1 MRSVDFSLAQCY
13 SIRDGHCK
21 AVSYDT
27 FGSVNMET
35 AKKRFRFSKE
45 VNMLE
50 GSIVNGLLGIA
61 IPIMIM
67 NVITSLFNIVDMSIL
82 KMFDTD
88 GGYAVGAVG
97 ACGTLISLITGL
109 VIGCSAGANVCIAK
123 RIGKGDKEG
132 VDRAVG
138 TSIVLSLVGGLIL
151 TAIGVSFA
159 EIFLGWMN
167 CPDRL
172 MKQAA
177 LYFRMYFAGCPILM
191 LYNFVAAVLRSSGD
205 TKRPMLY
212 LITGSAVK
220 LAMTFLFVGVFK
232 MQVMGVSIATIISW
246 TVMALLASRAL
257 VFHGGAVQLKLD
269 KLRFYKEEL
278 REILA
283 VGIPAGLQQALY
295 SIANVII
302 TATVNS
308 YGPDATTG
316 ISIANNFDGVLYQ
329 ISHSPSLAVMPY
341 VSQNVGAGNLKRAK
355 KSIVRGM
362 LITTALGATFGSL
375 SAIFSGQLASI
386 MTDTPAVITYAQQKM
401 VIISSTYFI
410 CGINDIMGAAMRGLG
425 KPLIPTIATLIY
437 MCGIRFI
444 WVYLIF
450 PFMAGNM
457 TFLYLIWP
465 IGWILSLITLTA
477 FYFPTVKKLAMRLG
491 ECEEKTKTVA

>member
-1 MRSVDFSLAQCY
+1 
-13 SIRDGHCK
+13 
-21 AVSYDT
+21 
-27 FGSVNMET
+27 
-35 AKKRFRFSKE
+35 
-45 VNMLE
+45 MLE

-67 NVITSLFNIVDMSIL
+67 NVTTSLFNIVDMSIL

-123 RIGKGDKEG
+123 RIGRGDKEG

-138 TSIVLSLVGGLIL
+138 TSIVLSLIGGLIL
-151 TAIGVSFA
+151 TLVGVSFA

-172 MKQAA
+172 IKQAA

-205 TKRPMLY
+205 SKRPMMY

-232 MQVMGVSIATIISW
+232 LQVMGVSIATIISW
-246 TVMALLASRAL
+246 SIMALLAMRAL
-257 VFHGGAVQLKLD
+257 MFRGGAVQLRLD
-269 KLRFYKEEL
+269 RLRIYGDEL

-329 ISHSPSLAVMPY
+329 ISHAPSLAVMPY
-341 VSQNVGAGNLKRAK
+341 VSQNVGAGNLQRAK

-362 LITTALGATFGSL
+362 FITTALGATFGSL
-375 SAIFSGQLASI
+375 SAIFSAQLSSL
-386 MTDTPAVITYAQQKM
+386 MSDSPAVIAYAQQKM
-401 VIISSTYFI
+401 IIISSTYFI

-425 KPLIPTIATLIY
+425 KPIIPTVATLIF
-437 MCGIRFI
+437 MCGLRFV

-450 PFMAGNM
+450 PFMNGSM
-457 TFLYLIWP
+457 TGLYLVWP
-465 IGWILSLITLTA
+465 VGWILSLTMLTA
-477 FYFPTVKKLAMRLG
+477 FYFPTVKALARKMRPSVDMA
-491 ECEEKTKTVA
+491 KTVA

>member
-1 MRSVDFSLAQCY
+1 
-13 SIRDGHCK
+13 
-21 AVSYDT
+21 
-27 FGSVNMET
+27 
-35 AKKRFRFSKE
+35 
-45 VNMLE
+45 MLE

-67 NVITSLFNIVDMSIL
+67 NVTTSLFNIVDMSIL

-123 RIGKGDKEG
+123 RIGRGDKEG

-138 TSIVLSLVGGLIL
+138 TSIVLSLIGGLIL
-151 TAIGVSFA
+151 TLVGVSFA

-172 MKQAA
+172 IKQAA

-205 TKRPMLY
+205 SKRPMMY

-232 MQVMGVSIATIISW
+232 LQVMGVSIATIISW
-246 TVMALLASRAL
+246 SIMALLAMRAL
-257 VFHGGAVQLKLD
+257 MFRGGAVQLRLD
-269 KLRFYKEEL
+269 RLRIYGDEL

-329 ISHSPSLAVMPY
+329 ISHAPSLAVMPY
-341 VSQNVGAGNLKRAK
+341 VSQNVGAGNLQRAK

-362 LITTALGATFGSL
+362 FITTALGATFGSL
-375 SAIFSGQLASI
+375 SAIFSAQLSSL
-386 MTDTPAVITYAQQKM
+386 MSDSPAVIAYAQQKM
-401 VIISSTYFI
+401 IIISSTYFI

-425 KPLIPTIATLIY
+425 KPIIPTVATLIF
-437 MCGIRFI
+437 MCGLRFV

-450 PFMAGNM
+450 PFMNGSM
-457 TFLYLIWP
+457 TGLYLVWP
-465 IGWILSLITLTA
+465 VGWILSLTMLTA
-477 FYFPTVKKLAMRLG
+477 FYFPTVKALARKMKPS
-491 ECEEKTKTVA
+491 EDMTKTVA

>member
-1 MRSVDFSLAQCY
+1 
-13 SIRDGHCK
+13 
-21 AVSYDT
+21 
-27 FGSVNMET
+27 
-35 AKKRFRFSKE
+35 
-45 VNMLE
+45 MLE

-67 NVITSLFNIVDMSIL
+67 NVTTSLFNIVDMSIL

-123 RIGKGDKEG
+123 RIGRGDKEG

-138 TSIVLSLVGGLIL
+138 TSIVLSLIGGLIL
-151 TAIGVSFA
+151 TLIGVSFA

-172 MKQAA
+172 IKQAA

-191 LYNFVAAVLRSSGD
+191 LYNFVAAILRSSGD
-205 TKRPMLY
+205 SKRPMMY

-232 MQVMGVSIATIISW
+232 LQVMGVSIATIISW
-246 TVMALLASRAL
+246 SIMALLAMRAL
-257 VFHGGAVQLKLD
+257 VFRGGAVQLRLD
-269 KLRFYKEEL
+269 RLRIYGDEL

-329 ISHSPSLAVMPY
+329 ISHAPSLAVMPY
-341 VSQNVGAGNLKRAK
+341 VSQNVGAGNLQRAK

-362 LITTALGATFGSL
+362 FITTALGATFGSL
-375 SAIFSGQLASI
+375 SAIFSAQLSSL
-386 MTDTPAVITYAQQKM
+386 MSDSPAVIAYAQQKM
-401 VIISSTYFI
+401 IIISSTYFI

-425 KPLIPTIATLIY
+425 KPIIPTVATLIF
-437 MCGIRFI
+437 MCGLRFV

-450 PFMAGNM
+450 PFMNGSM
-457 TFLYLIWP
+457 TGLYLVWP
-465 IGWILSLITLTA
+465 VGWILSLTMLTA
-477 FYFPTVKKLAMRLG
+477 FYFPTVKALARKMKPS
-491 ECEEKTKTVA
+491 EDMAKTVA

>member
-1 MRSVDFSLAQCY
+1 M
-13 SIRDGHCK
+13 
-21 AVSYDT
+21 T
-27 FGSVNMET
+27 T
-35 AKKRFRFSKE
+35 AKKKLSFSKE

-50 GSIVNGLLGIA
+50 GSIVGGLLGIA

-67 NVITSLFNIVDMSIL
+67 NVTMSLFNIVDMSIL

-97 ACGTLISLITGL
+97 ACSTLISLITGL

-123 RIGKGDKEG
+123 RIGRGDKAG

-138 TSIVLSLVGGLIL
+138 TSVVLSVVGGLIL
-151 TAIGVSFA
+151 TLIGVTFA
-159 EIFLGWMN
+159 ELFLGWMN

-191 LYNFVAAVLRSSGD
+191 VYNFAAAILRSSGD
-205 TKRPMLY
+205 SKRPMVY

-220 LAMTFLFVGVFK
+220 LAMTFLFVGVFR
-232 MQVMGVSIATIISW
+232 MQVLGVAIATIISW
-246 TVMALLASRAL
+246 LVMASLAMYTII
-257 VFHGGAVQLKLD
+257 FHGGSVKLKLD
-269 KLRFYKEEL
+269 KLRFYSDEL
-278 REILA
+278 KEILG

-316 ISIANNFDGVLYQ
+316 ISIANTFDGVLYQ
-329 ISHSPSLAVMPY
+329 ISHSPSLAIMPY
-341 VSQNVGAGNLKRAK
+341 VSQNVGAGNLPRAK

-362 LITTALGATFGSL
+362 FITIALGATFGSL

-386 MTDTPAVITYAQQKM
+386 MSDSPAVIEYAQQKM
-401 VIISSTYFI
+401 IIISSTYFI

-425 KPLIPTIATLIY
+425 KPIIPTITTLIF
-437 MCGIRFI
+437 MCGIRFV
-444 WVYLIF
+444 WVYLVF

-465 IGWILSLITLTA
+465 IGWVLSLITLLA
-477 FYFPTVKKLAMRLG
+477 FYFPTVRNLARKMRG
-491 ECEEKTKTVA
+491 EGKRSLA

>member
-1 MRSVDFSLAQCY
+1 
-13 SIRDGHCK
+13 
-21 AVSYDT
+21 
-27 FGSVNMET
+27 
-35 AKKRFRFSKE
+35 
-45 VNMLE
+45 MLE

-67 NVITSLFNIVDMSIL
+67 NVTTSLFNIVDMSIL

-123 RIGKGDKEG
+123 RIGRGDKEG

-138 TSIVLSLVGGLIL
+138 TSIVLSLIGGLIL
-151 TAIGVSFA
+151 TLIGVSFA

-172 MKQAA
+172 IKQAA

-191 LYNFVAAVLRSSGD
+191 LYNFVAAILRSSGD
-205 TKRPMLY
+205 SKRPMMY
-212 LITGSAVK
+212 LIAGSAVK

-232 MQVMGVSIATIISW
+232 LQVMGVSIATIISW
-246 TVMALLASRAL
+246 SIMALLAMRAL
-257 VFHGGAVQLKLD
+257 MFRGGAVQLRLD
-269 KLRFYKEEL
+269 RLRIYGDEL

-329 ISHSPSLAVMPY
+329 ISHAPSLAVMPY
-341 VSQNVGAGNLKRAK
+341 VSQNVGAGNLQRAK

-362 LITTALGATFGSL
+362 FITTALGATFGSL
-375 SAIFSGQLASI
+375 SAIFSAQLSSL
-386 MTDTPAVITYAQQKM
+386 MSDSPAVIAYAQQKM
-401 VIISSTYFI
+401 IIISSTYFI

-425 KPLIPTIATLIY
+425 KPIIPTVATLIF
-437 MCGIRFI
+437 MCGLRFV
-444 WVYLIF
+444 WVYFIF
-450 PFMAGNM
+450 PFMNGNM
-457 TFLYLIWP
+457 TGLYLVWP
-465 IGWILSLITLTA
+465 VGWILSLIMLTA
-477 FYFPTVKKLAMRLG
+477 FYFPTVKALARKMKPS
-491 ECEEKTKTVA
+491 EDVAKTVA